1 MELLKDPLNDRVVKD
16 VEPPPSKPI
25 SDELLYPTGSTVPDW
40 KALRSHL
47 AREGRVS
54 KETCLEL
61 VKRVSDVTM
70 SEPNLLRLKD
80 PITVVGDV
88 HGQFF
93 DMLKL
98 LDVGGDADTT
108 QYLFLGDYVDR
119 GSFSIE
125 VMLLIYALKLN
136 HPDRI
141 WLLRGN
147 HECRQMTAFFNFRDE
162 CEYKYDLTV
171 YFAFMESF
179 DTLPVAAVINGKF
192 LALHGGLSPDL
203 KVLSQVGGIHRFQE
217 PPRAGLFCDLLW
229 ADPVDEDK
237 DDLAIQSDSFYPN
250 DVRGCSF
257 FFGFEAASGFLDR
270 NSLLS
275 VIRAHEA
282 QLEGYKMHQTN
293 SKTGFPTVI
302 TIFSAPNYCDCYNN
316 KGAVLKFENNT
327 LNIQQFNFSP
337 HPYHLPNFMDVFTW
351 SIPFVSEKVTEMLCA
366 LLNPALEDGVEDT
379 SEDEIELPSEI
390 QRIMRRQAGMSNEE
404 VSGLS
409 ETLRQSIASQPRPQM
424 SKERAEALRRKVQSI
439 GRLLRVFKTLREK
452 NELIVQLKGMTPG
465 HRIPPGAIL
474 QGEEGIK
481 NELDKFRN
489 AKRFDSVNERRP
501 ELQ

>member
-1 MELLKDPLNDRVVKD
+1 
-16 VEPPPSKPI
+16 
-25 SDELLYPTGSTVPDW
+25 
-40 KALRSHL
+40 
-47 AREGRVS
+47 
-54 KETCLEL
+54 
-61 VKRVSDVTM
+61 
-70 SEPNLLRLKD
+70 
-80 PITVVGDV
+80 
-88 HGQFF
+88 
-93 DMLKL
+93 
-98 LDVGGDADTT
+98 
-108 QYLFLGDYVDR
+108 
-119 GSFSIE
+119 
-125 VMLLIYALKLN
+125 
-136 HPDRI
+136 
-141 WLLRGN
+141 
-147 HECRQMTAFFNFRDE
+147 
-162 CEYKYDLTV
+162 
-171 YFAFMESF
+171 
-179 DTLPVAAVINGKF
+179 
-192 LALHGGLSPDL
+192 
-203 KVLSQVGGIHRFQE
+203 
-217 PPRAGLFCDLLW
+217 
-229 ADPVDEDK
+229 
-237 DDLAIQSDSFYPN
+237 
-250 DVRGCSF
+250 
-257 FFGFEAASGFLDR
+257 
-270 NSLLS
+270 LS

-379 SEDEIELPSEI
+379 SDDEIELPIEI
-390 QRIMRRQAGMSNEE
+390 QRIMRKQAGISNEE
-404 VSGLS
+404 ASGLS
-409 ETLRQSIASQPRPQM
+409 ETLRQSIASQSRPPM